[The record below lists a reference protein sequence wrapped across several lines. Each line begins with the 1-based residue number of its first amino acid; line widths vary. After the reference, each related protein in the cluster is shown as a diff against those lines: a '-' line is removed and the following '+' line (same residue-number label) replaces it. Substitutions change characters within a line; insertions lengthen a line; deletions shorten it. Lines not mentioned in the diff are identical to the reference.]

1 MAHSV
6 IDSICPEEPLV
17 REVASGRFPEA
28 EVARLLAHA
37 ENCPACGRL
46 LMHSGG
52 FEATGEV
59 LTHVVPPPTTP
70 SNSAPEEVL
79 PRGATVGRYM
89 VLEKLGAGGMGVVY
103 AAYDPELNRRLAL
116 KLLHGGSAQV
126 ERSGGQARLLR
137 EAQALARLSHP
148 HVISIYDVGTWEE
161 RVFIAMELVEGPSLR
176 DWLKQGP
183 RPWREVVEVFIAAGQ
198 GLAAAHAAG
207 LVHRDFKP
215 DNVLL
220 GKDGRVRVLDFG
232 LARQVSAAA
241 PGEEPPPQPVDVPW
255 SELGQSPL
263 NTPLTSTGL
272 VIGTLAYMAPESY
285 DGIFDARADQFS
297 YCVTL
302 YELLYGERPHGKTP
316 GPPSTWRTPEPPRD
330 ARVPANVRRIVL
342 RGLALEPE
350 QRWPSMD
357 ALLGALGDTLPRRQ
371 RQWLAVGGLLVL
383 SLGIGLPLQLRS
395 TAEPPCQGGGRRL
408 EGLWDGNRR
417 EALGQAFQATGKSN
431 AEESWTRAAQV
442 LDTYAR
448 DWTAMHVEA
457 CEATRVRGEQSD
469 AVLSLRMACLERR
482 LQSLRALTDVYAH
495 PDAALVDQAAKA
507 ASVLPLI
514 AGCANVEALQ
524 APVLPPED
532 AATRQK
538 VERLEVRLAEARAL
552 FDSGQ
557 FEPALERTRTLAD
570 DALALRYRPL
580 QAEVLELRG
589 ALEEKAGDVVG
600 SEASL
605 HQAVWAAE
613 AGRHDEV
620 IASASARLVR
630 SAMLQ
635 AHFEQGREWAE
646 HTRAVLERLGGDARI
661 EAFLTNAM
669 GAIFM
674 REDKT
679 AEALENFRQ
688 VVALRQKVYSAEHPE
703 VAAAYNN
710 LGAALIKDGRLA
722 EAREALSHA
731 QALYAKT
738 LGPHHLET
746 GNALHNLGILAQR
759 VADDQAAVD
768 YLQRALEAREGGTQR
783 GTLDVAMTWGTLGVS
798 QCHLRDYA
806 RCLSSY
812 ERALEIRRGIL
823 GPEHTDVSSSLAD
836 VAIALQAQGRWGEAL
851 EHYQRAL
858 RIAEAAEE
866 HEPYQLIS
874 PLSGLGEVL
883 LAQGKR
889 AESLSYL
896 QRALALAEKNEVDDA
911 WALSTV
917 VEKLADWYLKGGQHR
932 QALPYYQRALALEE
946 KRVPARHPDLFG
958 PLVGLAECQLALH
971 APAQAR
977 AALERALE
985 TEPLSRLSA
994 SSLAHARF
1002 LLARA
1007 IWEGGE
1013 AAQARQLALQ
1023 AQKALREAHEDSQAS
1038 QVTAWLDA
1046 HAER

>member
-1 MAHSV
+1 MAHGV

-28 EVARLLAHA
+28 EVARLFAHA

-46 LMHSGG
+46 LMRSGG

-59 LTHVVPPPTTP
+59 PTHVVPPPATP
-70 SNSAPEEVL
+70 SIPAPEEVL

-116 KLLHGGSAQV
+116 KLLHAGSDQV

-148 HVISIYDVGTWEE
+148 NVTSIYDVGTWEE

-183 RPWREVVEVFIAAGQ
+183 RPWREVVEVFIAAGR

-220 GKDGRVRVLDFG
+220 GKEGRVRVLDFG
-232 LARQVSAAA
+232 LARQVSASTPAEA
-241 PGEEPPPQPVDVPW
+241 VSPPPVDVPW

-263 NTPLTSTGL
+263 NTPLTRAGL

-285 DGIFDARADQFS
+285 EGIFDARADQFS

-302 YELLYGERPHGKTP
+302 YELLYGERPQGKSP

-371 RQWLAVGGLLVL
+371 RQWLAVGGLLAL
-383 SLGIGLPLQLRS
+383 SLGVGLPLQLRS
-395 TAEPPCQGGGRRL
+395 TAEPPCQGGARRL
-408 EGLWDGNRR
+408 EGLWDGARKA
-417 EALGQAFQATGKSN
+417 ALGQAFQATGKPN
-431 AEESWTRAAQV
+431 AEESWTRTAQV
-442 LDTYAR
+442 LDTYAG
-448 DWTAMHVEA
+448 DWAAMHVEA
-457 CEATRVRGEQSD
+457 CEATRVRGAQSD

-507 ASVLPLI
+507 ASALPLI

-532 AATRQK
+532 AATRQT

-557 FEPALERTRTLAD
+557 FKPALERTRTLAD

-589 ALEEKAGDVVG
+589 ALEEKAGDVVA
-600 SEASL
+600 SESSL
-605 HQAVWAAE
+605 RQAVWAAE

-635 AHFEQGREWAE
+635 AHFDQGREWAE
-646 HTRAVLERLGGDARI
+646 HSRAVLERMGGDARI
-661 EAFLTNAM
+661 EAFVTNAL
-669 GAIFM
+669 GAILM

-679 AEALENFRQ
+679 ADALENFRQ
-688 VVALRQKVYSAEHPE
+688 VVALRQKVYSTEHPE

-710 LGAALIKDGRLA
+710 LGAAFTKAGRFP

-731 QALYAKT
+731 QQLYSKT

-746 GNALHNLGILAQR
+746 GNALHNLGILAQKT
-759 VADDQAAVD
+759 ADEEAAVG
-768 YLQRALEAREGGTQR
+768 YFQGALEAREVGSQR
-783 GTLDVAMTWGTLGVS
+783 ETLDVAMTHATLGAS
-798 QCHLRDYA
+798 YCHLRDHA
-806 RCLSSY
+806 RCLSAN
-812 ERALEIRRGIL
+812 ERALDIRRKIL
-823 GPEHTDVSSSLAD
+823 GPEHTDVATSLVD
-836 VAIALQAQGRWGEAL
+836 VAGALHALGRLDEAL
-851 EHYQRAL
+851 EYYQRAL

-866 HEPYQLIS
+866 PVPYQLIN
-874 PLSGLGEVL
+874 PLSGIGEVL
-883 LAQGKR
+883 LTQGKR

-896 QRALALAEKNEVDDA
+896 QRALALAEKNEADEI

-917 VEKLADWYLKGGQHR
+917 VEDLGDWYLKGGQHR
-932 QALPYYQRALALEE
+932 QALQYYQRALALDE
-946 KRVPARHPDLFG
+946 KRLSARHPALFG
-958 PLVGLAECQLALH
+958 PLMGVAECQLALH
-971 APAQAR
+971 APAAAR
-977 AALERALE
+977 AALERAL
-985 TEPLSRLSA
+985 TLEPLSRVSA

-1007 IWEGGE
+1007 LWEGGD
-1013 AAQARQLALQ
+1013 AAQARQWALQ
-1023 AQKALREAHEDSQAS
+1023 AQKALLQEHKDSEAS
-1038 QVTAWLDA
+1038 QVTAWLNA